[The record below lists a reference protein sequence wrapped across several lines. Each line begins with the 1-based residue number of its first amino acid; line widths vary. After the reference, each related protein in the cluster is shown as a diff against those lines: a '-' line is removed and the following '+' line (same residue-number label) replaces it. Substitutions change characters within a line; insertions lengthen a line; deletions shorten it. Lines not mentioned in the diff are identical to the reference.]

1 MGLVFW
7 CVCVVLNN
15 KDGRDPIVQEFY
27 LIRAIFN
34 GEDTSCV
41 DFLELEVYVA
51 FLNEI
56 TIRKLLCLA
65 PVTNTNFDFCLSA
78 L

>member
-7 CVCVVLNN
+7 CVCVVLNS
-15 KDGRDPIVQEFY
+15 KDGREPIVQEFY
-27 LIRAIFN
+27 LIQAVFN

-56 TIRKLLCLA
+56 TIRKRLCLA
-65 PVTNTNFDFCLSA
+65 PVTNINFDFCLSA